1 MSGLVVDKDDIKKK
15 FDKLVLELKKFIATD
30 NIELFVNMM
39 QYFNKDA
46 LLKIRK
52 LLTSIKE
59 CSIEFKLSRATEYS
73 DLIDDDKVN
82 KYLKATNDRISFIN
96 LTTQTLNTLDIM
108 NNDEVVNV
116 IYEFI
121 KTKITILDLS
131 KFTLNDDDYEKIK
144 DVVNKVQDEIRKNK
158 NKKDIKVQKL
168 ETLLKRIFEKLQ
180 MFEYDSVDELTDEL
194 KIALEESKKI
204 NEENERLSRTYG
216 GSYGFVK
223 TISDCVVETNI
234 DRSTIEK
241 VLVIVYENI
250 KDTIYDDALIVQGKK
265 GFIDST
271 KAKVT
276 KTLLKEKLYT
286 LIKSSYDS
294 ILDIL
299 YFNLLLY
306 KDSI

>member
-1 MSGLVVDKDDIKKK
+1 M
-15 FDKLVLELKKFIATD
+15 
-30 NIELFVNMM
+30 
-39 QYFNKDA
+39 
-46 LLKIRK
+46 
-52 LLTSIKE
+52 
-59 CSIEFKLSRATEYS
+59 LSY
-73 DLIDDDKVN
+73 
-82 KYLKATNDRISFIN
+82 
-96 LTTQTLNTLDIM
+96 
-108 NNDEVVNV
+108 EVVNV

-131 KFTLNDDDYEKIK
+131 KFTLNVDDYEKIK

-194 KIALEESKKI
+194 KVALEESKKI

-234 DRSTIEK
+234 DRSTLEK

-276 KTLLKEKLYT
+276 KILLKEKLYT

>member
-1 MSGLVVDKDDIKKK
+1 
-15 FDKLVLELKKFIATD
+15 
-30 NIELFVNMM
+30 
-39 QYFNKDA
+39 
-46 LLKIRK
+46 
-52 LLTSIKE
+52 
-59 CSIEFKLSRATEYS
+59 
-73 DLIDDDKVN
+73 
-82 KYLKATNDRISFIN
+82 
-96 LTTQTLNTLDIM
+96 M

-131 KFTLNDDDYEKIK
+131 KFTLNVDDYEKIK

-194 KIALEESKKI
+194 KVALEESKKI

-234 DRSTIEK
+234 DRSTLEK

-276 KTLLKEKLYT
+276 YIIFLL
-286 LIKSSYDS
+286 IIFS
-294 ILDIL
+294 
-299 YFNLLLY
+299 
-306 KDSI
+306 